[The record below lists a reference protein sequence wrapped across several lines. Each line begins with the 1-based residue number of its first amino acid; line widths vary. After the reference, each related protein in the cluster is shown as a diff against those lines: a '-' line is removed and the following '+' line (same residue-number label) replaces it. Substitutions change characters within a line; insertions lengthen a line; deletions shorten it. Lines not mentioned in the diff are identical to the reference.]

1 MEESKPKASASL
13 RTPGP
18 KKKLGLVVPPAL
30 KLPHDELIKAEVSAE
45 ATMTSQTSEPSLT
58 SQTRHSTSSRQ
69 NRARKPDASSPNEIP
84 VSPTRDYTKV
94 PNSIRREAVP
104 SGLFKGKSKQLYDQ
118 LYALTRGAVVP
129 KRKVRISRPK
139 LMKLAHIGSR
149 VTFETNVNHLRAVG
163 LVEVTVVTGE
173 HEGNEYEVY
182 IPEELEGDPSMPSQ
196 SSQTSQTR
204 HAQKLD
210 RLVRLETSQTRHT
223 SSVENTNTY
232 LVPKTSFKTN
242 SEKLDDEAFA
252 PLVAQ
257 LREAVRAI
265 TGRESSPSEAE
276 RWGEL
281 AELLITEL
289 KIAAGRTG
297 SVSSVPAF
305 LTEHLRRRLWKKDAR
320 QVEAEASEGRE
331 ESPPKVD
338 ASQCPD
344 CFGTGMWYPEGFEK
358 GVARCCHGQLTPPD
372 GDAASGKGGSP
383 IE

>member
-1 MEESKPKASASL
+1 MEESKPKPSASL

-30 KLPHDELIKAEVSAE
+30 KLPHDELIKPEVSAE
-45 ATMTSQTSEPSLT
+45 TTMPSQTSMPSQS
-58 SQTRHSTSSRQ
+58 SQTRHTTPPRQ
-69 NRARKPDASSPNEIP
+69 NRLRNPDTASTIEIP

-163 LVEVTVVTGE
+163 LVEVVVVTGE

-182 IPEELEGDPSMPSQ
+182 IPEELEGETSMP
-196 SSQTSQTR
+196 SQTSQTR

-223 SSVENTNTY
+223 SSVENTDSY

-257 LREAVRAI
+257 FQEAVRAI
-265 TGRESSPSEAE
+265 TGKEPSAAEAE

-320 QVEAEASEGRE
+320 QVEAEASERRE
-331 ESPPKVD
+331 EQPPKVD
-338 ASQCPD
+338 ASKCPD
-344 CFGTGMWYPEGFEK
+344 CFGTGMWYPDGFEK
-358 GVARCCHGQLTPPD
+358 GVARCGHQQLTPPD

-383 IE
+383 VE

>member
-1 MEESKPKASASL
+1 
-13 RTPGP
+13 
-18 KKKLGLVVPPAL
+18 
-30 KLPHDELIKAEVSAE
+30 
-45 ATMTSQTSEPSLT
+45 
-58 SQTRHSTSSRQ
+58 
-69 NRARKPDASSPNEIP
+69 
-84 VSPTRDYTKV
+84 V

-139 LMKLAHIGSR
+139 LMKLAHIGAR

-182 IPEELEGDPSMPSQ
+182 IPEELEGEISMPSQ

-223 SSVENTNTY
+223 SSVENTDSY
-232 LVPKTSFKTN
+232 LEPKTSFKTN
-242 SEKLDDEAFA
+242 TEKFDDEAFA
-252 PLVAQ
+252 LLVAQ
-257 LREAVRAI
+257 FKEAVRAI
-265 TGRESSPSEAE
+265 TGREPSPAEAE

-320 QVEAEASEGRE
+320 QVEAEASERRE
-331 ESPPKVD
+331 EQPPKVD
-338 ASQCPD
+338 AAQCPD
-344 CFGTGMWYPEGFEK
+344 CFGTGMWYPDGFEK
-358 GVARCCHGQLTPPD
+358 GVARCGHERLAPPEED
-372 GDAASGKGGSP
+372 GASGKGGSP
-383 IE
+383 VE